1 MGVLK
6 DQSRTLESYK
16 DIFEDSLE
24 QMVLQRMSSNADR
37 PAMSI
42 AKDVL
47 LAGGKRY
54 RPIMSMLG
62 FKAAGGGDLA
72 EIIDFA
78 ISAELLHTATLVH
91 DDVYDQAK
99 IRRGKPTIHMPH
111 GISHAII
118 AGDYLFA
125 LGYEMGSR
133 FGSEIIDRVGA
144 SCSRMAS
151 SEILQFKHINDLS
164 TRPEDYY
171 DIIDGKTAGPFAT
184 GGSSAAIIA
193 GANREIVDSVWGFG
207 MEMGRAFQL
216 VDDLLDIIG
225 DEGIGKPRGTDVH
238 EGKMTLPIIYALTML
253 RGTERAELADVVTN
267 FSDERLEELT
277 RLLEKAGSFEYT
289 RLLISNHI
297 DRALEHSEV
306 LPETNAKL
314 LLIEI
319 AELSRSRT
327 S

>member
-1 MGVLK
+1 M
-6 DQSRTLESYK
+6 T
-16 DIFEDSLE
+16 
-24 QMVLQRMSSNADR
+24 
-37 PAMSI
+37 
-42 AKDVL
+42 
-47 LAGGKRY
+47 
-54 RPIMSMLG
+54 
-62 FKAAGGGDLA
+62 
-72 EIIDFA
+72 
-78 ISAELLHTATLVH
+78 
-91 DDVYDQAK
+91 
-99 IRRGKPTIHMPH
+99 H

-193 GANREIVDSVWGFG
+193 GADREIVDSVWGFG
-207 MEMGRAFQL
+207 MEIGRAFQL

>member
-1 MGVLK
+1 M
-6 DQSRTLESYK
+6 
-16 DIFEDSLE
+16 
-24 QMVLQRMSSNADR
+24 
-37 PAMSI
+37 
-42 AKDVL
+42 
-47 LAGGKRY
+47 
-54 RPIMSMLG
+54 
-62 FKAAGGGDLA
+62 
-72 EIIDFA
+72 EI
-78 ISAELLHTATLVH
+78 
-91 DDVYDQAK
+91 
-99 IRRGKPTIHMPH
+99 
-111 GISHAII
+111 
-118 AGDYLFA
+118 
-125 LGYEMGSR
+125 GS
-133 FGSEIIDRVGA
+133 
-144 SCSRMAS
+144 
-151 SEILQFKHINDLS
+151 
-164 TRPEDYY
+164 
-171 DIIDGKTAGPFAT
+171 
-184 GGSSAAIIA
+184 
-193 GANREIVDSVWGFG
+193 
-207 MEMGRAFQL
+207 AFQL

-319 AELSRSRT
+319 AEVSRSRT